1 MAIQS
6 IPFISVPNY
15 LKGTNAVT
23 QFNPAGY
30 VTMNLGRRPEGYEPH
45 EHIAPEDA
53 RHVDGY
59 FNGPT
64 DVGWDPDDNTYV
76 SDGYVNSRVAKF
88 DKHGNRI
95 KPSMNQAGNSDSSTG
110 CMGFRRI

>member
-1 MAIQS
+1 
-6 IPFISVPNY
+6 
-15 LKGTNAVT
+15 
-23 QFNPAGY
+23 
-30 VTMNLGRRPEGYEPH
+30 MNVGRRPEGYEPH

-64 DVGWDPDDNTYV
+64 DVGWDPDDNIYV

-88 DKHGNRI
+88 DKHGNWI
-95 KPSMNQAGNSDSSTG
+95 KSWGTYGTEPGQIRLCRTTWASTAADTSM
-110 CMGFRRI
+110 